1 MGDMD
6 EDSDMK
12 EQAQRF
18 AEQQKDSG
26 AEKIGGVAKAIHGV
40 AQGLEAE
47 MPQAAAYVHDAAG
60 RLQQAAAKLHENTIE
75 ELLRGAG
82 RFARERPVVFF
93 GGAVLAGFA
102 LSRFLKSSADRRRS

>member
-1 MGDMD
+1 MD
-6 EDSDMK
+6 ENSGMK
-12 EQAQRF
+12 EQAQHF

-60 RLQQAAAKLHENTIE
+60 QLQQAAAKLHESTIE

-82 RFARERPVVFF
+82 RFAREQPAVFF

-102 LSRFLKSSADRRRS
+102 LSRFLKSSAVRRRS